1 MNLSALS
8 GMQAAGLRVDAFGH
22 DAANL
27 DTAGFHAQGVS
38 QATTASG
45 GVTASVTTAAAG
57 GVDLA
62 EQVGRLIT
70 ASIAYDAN
78 ARVARA
84 QDEVAHSAVDV
95 LA

>member
-1 MNLSALS
+1 VNLSSLS
-8 GMQAAGLRVDAFGH
+8 GMQAAGLLVDVIGH
-22 DAANL
+22 DVANL

-45 GVTASVTTAAAG
+45 GVAASVTTAAG
-57 GVDLA
+57 EGVDLA
-62 EQVGRLIT
+62 EQIGRLFT

-78 ARVARA
+78 ARVART
-84 QDEVAHSAVDV
+84 QEEVARSAVDV